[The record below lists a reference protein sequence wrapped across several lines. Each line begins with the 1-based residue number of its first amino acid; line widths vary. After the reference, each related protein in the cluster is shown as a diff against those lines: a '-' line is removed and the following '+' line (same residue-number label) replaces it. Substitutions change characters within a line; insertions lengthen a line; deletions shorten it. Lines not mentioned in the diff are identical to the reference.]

1 MRLCD
6 AQIHQVPVLVKRPT
20 YDRSQV
26 TPGIVHLGVGAF
38 HRAHQAVMTEAVL
51 ASGDLGWG
59 IVGAGLVTPGTRDA
73 LQPQDGL
80 YTLVIRSAQAEQLQ
94 VVGAITEL
102 LGGAGDLPTVLAR
115 MAAPSTRIVSL
126 TVTEKG
132 YYLDVA
138 SGRLLIDSPA
148 VAADLANPSQPK
160 TILGLIVQALRL
172 RRASGT
178 APFTV
183 LSCDNLPNNG
193 KTAKTAV
200 LAFAQ
205 QVDSE
210 LASWIQRE
218 VRFPCTMVDRITP
231 ATTDADRAYV
241 NAQLGVTDAWPIVT
255 EGFVQWVIEDDFSLG
270 RPDWTLGGA
279 VFSNEIEAWE
289 SMKLRCLNGAHSTLA
304 YLGQLTGRE
313 TVAEAMEMPLIANL
327 LDELWAEVLEVLQ
340 APSGVDPEDYVTQLK
355 ARFRNPALKHRTLQ
369 IAMDGSQKLPQRLLA
384 TLRERLARGL
394 PCPALAT
401 AIAGWMHFAVKTAH
415 TPGAT
420 LNDPL
425 SVDILFEAKISLQ
438 PNEIVR
444 NLLSIQRIFGTDLA
458 AHDGFGVELLAA
470 FQRLAAHP
478 EVGCALH
485 TRAFQE

>member
-1 MRLCD
+1 MQLCN
-6 AQIHQVPVLVKRPT
+6 AHLHQLPANAKRPI
-20 YDRSQV
+20 YDRAKV

-59 IVGAGLVTPGTRDA
+59 IVGAGLVTPSTRDA

-115 MAAPSTRIVSL
+115 MAGPSTRIVSL

-138 SGRLLIDSPA
+138 SGRLLLEAPA
-148 VAADLANPSQPK
+148 VAADLADPSHPK

-172 RRASGT
+172 RRAAGV

-193 KTAKTAV
+193 KTAKAAV
-200 LAFAQ
+200 LAFAGQ
-205 QVDSE
+205 IDSE

-241 NAQLGVTDAWPIVT
+241 NAELGMIDAWPIVT

-313 TVAEAMEMPLIANL
+313 TVAEAMAMPLIAHL
-327 LDELWAEVLEVLQ
+327 LDALWAEVLEVLH
-340 APSGVDPEDYVTQLK
+340 APSRVDPQDYVAQLK
-355 ARFRNPALKHRTLQ
+355 TRFRNPALKHLTLQ

-401 AIAGWMHFAVKTAH
+401 AIAGWMHFAVKIAH
-415 TPGAT
+415 TPGAV

-425 SVDILFEAKISLQ
+425 SADVLFQAKISLQ

-444 NLLSIQRIFGTDLA
+444 HLLSIQKIFGVDLVA
-458 AHDGFGVELLAA
+458 NSGFVSELQHAFVTLAK
-470 FQRLAAHP
+470 RP
-478 EVGCALH
+478 EVA
-485 TRAFQE
+485 TAEPIAV